1 MNSITHLNGSRVSGK
16 ISNYSSLNLD
26 FSLSVTINLSMGER
40 RDKNLEIDE
49 VQ

>member
-26 FSLSVTINLSMGER
+26 FSLSVTIKFKYG
-40 RDKNLEIDE
+40 
-49 VQ
+49 